1 MAQIP
6 AIDQF
11 RWPGYFNIIYSFL
24 LGVVTMVWFREKR
37 GDVQKKGG
45 PVLPKH
51 LPIPLYVSLSSPE
64 LGQFLMHAARE
75 MESVKYTLNYII
87 LKFQILCHS

>member
-1 MAQIP
+1 MAYRDFVSIGIGAIVAQIP

-11 RWPGYFNIIYSFL
+11 RWPGYFTIIYSFL

-51 LPIPLYVSLSSPE
+51 LPIPLYVSLSSAE
-64 LGQFLMHAARE
+64 LG
-75 MESVKYTLNYII
+75 
-87 LKFQILCHS
+87 